1 MAGRK
6 THVTHA
12 VRPAHHDHFG
22 LRQIDNPVVNVVQQA
37 ARAGNDDVTARIAL
51 IWAFFLMTPN
61 VAMERLYIVF
71 EQKWERGWRA
81 ASDASRVSIRS

>member
-1 MAGRK
+1 MRRPTLIIDSIGSTNGGRMAGRK

-37 ARAGNDDVTARIAL
+37 ARAGNDDVDGAHCADLGLLSDDAKRSNGTS
-51 IWAFFLMTPN
+51 
-61 VAMERLYIVF
+61 LYCF
-71 EQKWERGWRA
+71 
-81 ASDASRVSIRS
+81 